1 MIEYFM
7 ANYRIKYSIKH
18 KGGNKYNSYANIS
31 SPSTPTESKIIEQ
44 LRKQGIMKEGTIL
57 ESYTIQ

>member
-1 MIEYFM
+1 M
-7 ANYRIKYSIKH
+7 ANCRIKYSIKH
-18 KGGNKYNSYANIS
+18 KGGNKYNSYANIT
-31 SPSTPTESKIIEQ
+31 SPSTPTESKIVEQ